1 MFNDNCSRPTNEE
14 TNIEADGNTFE
25 FSYMD
30 PTEKAVGFFQW
41 LLQSGWFRALSFLS
55 QTLTMQVWITWTCLF
70 MGTVEEGEYKR
81 GMA

>member
-30 PTEKAVGFFQW
+30 PTEKAVGFFQCKKKNVTVR
-41 LLQSGWFRALSFLS
+41 L
-55 QTLTMQVWITWTCLF
+55 IPCLVVPF
-70 MGTVEEGEYKR
+70 TDFNNASLDNLNLFIYGDC
-81 GMA
+81 